1 MTEPVADDRRERARL
16 LYADPSL
23 SVSQV
28 AAQLGVHSS
37 AIHKWARTGNWP
49 RRNENAVV
57 YGGRRLGNV
66 PAGPAL
72 KARQPRPDKATR
84 RRKAIVERLYRLFD
98 HNLILME
105 QTMSDDNP
113 DHPKDPRRELQN
125 VGNLARTFDKLKDLE
140 TDQNN
145 RDTAAAPSGRY
156 RASTAKD
163 DDIRG
168 KVIEQ
173 ILRIRERKRREGGAG

>member
-1 MTEPVADDRRERARL
+1 MTEPVADDRHERARL

-28 AAQLGVHSS
+28 AVQLDVDRSS
-37 AIHKWARTGNWP
+37 IHNWARKLNWP
-49 RRNENAVV
+49 RRNANAVLF
-57 YGGRRLGNV
+57 GARRLGKVVAV
-66 PAGPAL
+66 PGRR
-72 KARQPRPDKATR
+72 ARPPKPDKATR
-84 RRKAIVERLYRLFD
+84 RRKGIVERLYRLFD

-105 QTMSDDNP
+105 QRMSDDNP
-113 DHPKDPRRELQN
+113 DNPKDPLRELQN

-140 TDQNN
+140 TDQTN
-145 RDTAAAPSGRY
+145 RDTAAAPTRRN

-173 ILRIRERKRREGGAG
+173 ILRIRERKRREGGTR